1 MAVLCSV
8 FAQSGILRILLFALA
23 GIFAVLGLLAAL
35 RIRKEEL
42 QSERSRRR
50 LRKAERSV
58 KRYTVLNRLL
68 GYRDHSVDPELEA
81 RMRRLDRRREDV
93 MREEEKRSRQEMAAD
108 VARIMADERQRRAEQ
123 PAGTE
128 QQPTAGRCDALG
140 QENTA
145 QGQAAASGQHGA
157 QGQETAALREAAAFG
172 RNDALE
178 RELTE
183 KQQKLVQ
190 LDEAFGKLSGEKDS
204 LRKQDEDLDAL
215 SLAIERIQR
224 LSGAIY
230 RETGEEFSRRV
241 SELLVQMTGGRYSSI
256 SLDDRMDVN
265 INTPDRLLKISQVS
279 FGTMNQIYFALR
291 IAAGELLSGGKNLPL
306 LLDEPFAMYDD
317 ERLKNALTFLA
328 GSGRQ
333 TLLFTCQSRE
343 KLLAGKLEAL

>member
-1 MAVLCSV
+1 M
-8 FAQSGILRILLFALA
+8 
-23 GIFAVLGLLAAL
+23 
-35 RIRKEEL
+35 
-42 QSERSRRR
+42 
-50 LRKAERSV
+50 
-58 KRYTVLNRLL
+58 
-68 GYRDHSVDPELEA
+68 
-81 RMRRLDRRREDV
+81 
-93 MREEEKRSRQEMAAD
+93 
-108 VARIMADERQRRAEQ
+108 
-123 PAGTE
+123 
-128 QQPTAGRCDALG
+128 
-140 QENTA
+140 
-145 QGQAAASGQHGA
+145 
-157 QGQETAALREAAAFG
+157 
-172 RNDALE
+172 
-178 RELTE
+178 E
-183 KQQKLVQ
+183 KQQKLAQ

-224 LSGAIY
+224 LSGVIY

-241 SELLVQMTGGRYSSI
+241 SRLLVQMTGGRYNSI

-291 IAAGELLSGGKNLPL
+291 IAAGELLSGGKDLPI

-317 ERLKNALTFLA
+317 ERLKAALTFLA